1 VSYTLKAANERF
13 ISVDLDNDTYNY
25 GAAHPNEYTISFEW
39 WVELQRELKAGDVFQ
54 AGSGWE
60 AFLTQRCY
68 EKLISG
74 EHAKDLYG
82 QKSVRGAVMDSVKR
96 VNNWTVDARKF
107 RVDFPDVGPRA
118 AGSIW
123 VELSWDELKPYL
135 ASGFDPAM
143 LPQPIKRDV
152 R

>member
-1 VSYTLKAANERF
+1 
-13 ISVDLDNDTYNY
+13 
-25 GAAHPNEYTISFEW
+25 
-39 WVELQRELKAGDVFQ
+39 VELQRELKAGDVFQ

-74 EHAKDLYG
+74 EHAKDLKDLYD
-82 QKSVRGAVMDSVKR
+82 QTVRGAVMDSVKR

-107 RVDFPDVGPRA
+107 RVDFPDVAPRA

-135 ASGFDPAM
+135 ASSFDPAM
-143 LPQPIKRDV
+143 LPQPLKRDV